1 MTALS
6 IASSKGSG
14 VNQQV
19 YLRLKRALL
28 LNLRRQVLIAVCDD
42 LPLRQRMIT
51 RLQAEFTKRTTS
63 QQHFTSTS
71 KNRPESSS
79 LVLTHWVS
87 LILNLDEPNLITQIE
102 QWFAKNPGVNCS
114 VGFQILG
121 VEKLTRQPAAIQWS
135 FLHHLR
141 TLESHLPQLEFSL
154 LLWIPS
160 PWLRCI
166 EQSAPEFW
174 RWRTG
179 VFEFIGEPTPAI
191 PITTEN
197 QDLDKNPVSQHNIKV
212 SHLSQRRK
220 TRLLSVGGISSNK
233 QLKTHTPLP
242 SNVASGAVKLAAQ
255 APEKVLKGGVQLTI
269 EPAVTVKKTPDL
281 TQTLQQIQQLQQ
293 TTASAKQLTRA
304 YRILSE
310 RLRQQMQAGLTSQDQ
325 MQLIIEAY
333 ETGWQQLES
342 SAYPIL
348 NPSERVDWLN
358 DLGTLYWMR
367 FHQEK
372 SAKTVTTEAVSH
384 LEQSIIFYQK
394 ALMYSNPH
402 QQRTAYARLQK
413 NLGAAYTDLA
423 KIRDPVENLQQSVNA
438 YREAIRYFG
447 VGSPKESELELQN
460 GDQAN
465 QTAFSYA
472 ATQNNLGTAY
482 WNLAQYTEPSY
493 HLKAAI
499 SAYIQAGRYYHP
511 EQHPRELGM
520 IQANIGTAYWN
531 LAQYE
536 PEDKWL
542 HHGIKAYENALK
554 YRTPKTDAPACAA
567 TQNNLGIAYW
577 HLASRHQES
586 EIRARF
592 LRKAIAS
599 YEVALTL
606 VEQLSPTQL
615 NFDPLA
621 THNNLGLAHYQ
632 LGKDQHLVISQ
643 TQRVEHLETALHH
656 HLQAGCQQQTLQSP
670 PKTVESGRHQIA
682 LSYIIKTIRA
692 IYHES
697 GLPGQNRALS
707 QIPAHLLSE
716 ILRSL

>member
-1 MTALS
+1 
-6 IASSKGSG
+6 
-14 VNQQV
+14 
-19 YLRLKRALL
+19 
-28 LNLRRQVLIAVCDD
+28 
-42 LPLRQRMIT
+42 
-51 RLQAEFTKRTTS
+51 
-63 QQHFTSTS
+63 
-71 KNRPESSS
+71 
-79 LVLTHWVS
+79 
-87 LILNLDEPNLITQIE
+87 
-102 QWFAKNPGVNCS
+102 
-114 VGFQILG
+114 
-121 VEKLTRQPAAIQWS
+121 
-135 FLHHLR
+135 
-141 TLESHLPQLEFSL
+141 
-154 LLWIPS
+154 
-160 PWLRCI
+160 
-166 EQSAPEFW
+166 
-174 RWRTG
+174 
-179 VFEFIGEPTPAI
+179 
-191 PITTEN
+191 
-197 QDLDKNPVSQHNIKV
+197 
-212 SHLSQRRK
+212 
-220 TRLLSVGGISSNK
+220 
-233 QLKTHTPLP
+233 
-242 SNVASGAVKLAAQ
+242 
-255 APEKVLKGGVQLTI
+255 
-269 EPAVTVKKTPDL
+269 
-281 TQTLQQIQQLQQ
+281 
-293 TTASAKQLTRA
+293 
-304 YRILSE
+304 
-310 RLRQQMQAGLTSQDQ
+310 
-325 MQLIIEAY
+325 
-333 ETGWQQLES
+333 
-342 SAYPIL
+342 
-348 NPSERVDWLN
+348 
-358 DLGTLYWMR
+358 
-367 FHQEK
+367 
-372 SAKTVTTEAVSH
+372 
-384 LEQSIIFYQK
+384 
-394 ALMYSNPH
+394 MYSNPH

-423 KIRDPVENLQQSVNA
+423 KIRDAVENLQQSVNA

-499 SAYIQAGRYYHP
+499 SAYIQAGRYYNP